1 MASESPSSR
10 TWYLRMFSY
19 LLIICG
25 AFGFVTGDIVV
36 YQAFVDGGAE
46 EGALPLGA
54 VAIGIAAAVT
64 YGITIAAGILGLTA
78 CRRPERLG
86 ALYTLAL
93 AGLVACVLGLG
104 LCYAT
109 GAGMPTVLLFDGVLL
124 VIGAV
129 IAANLRKTPPQDGTS
144 L

>member
-46 EGALPLGA
+46 EVALPLGA

-78 CRRPERLG
+78 CRR
-86 ALYTLAL
+86 T
-93 AGLVACVLGLG
+93 
-104 LCYAT
+104 
-109 GAGMPTVLLFDGVLL
+109 
-124 VIGAV
+124 
-129 IAANLRKTPPQDGTS
+129 
-144 L
+144 

>member
-46 EGALPLGA
+46 EVALPLGA

-78 CRRPERLG
+78 CPERLG